1 VEVLAERADDVQE
14 LHRGAGP
21 AVGEDQ
27 RQGMGIPGA
36 YVEEVHP
43 VAVQLG
49 DLLGQCVEL
58 GLVGAPVERQPVLG
72 EGTHPV
78 EGDAVRV
85 GPAGPADG
93 PASQAALGRRTG
105 IYLSDLVGALNDLE
119 TAGYVQRSPDP
130 ADRRRN
136 VVAVTA
142 AGRERAGELTV
153 RVEAIQDDLLAPLS
167 GEERARF
174 AGLLR
179 RLVEHHSRTR

>member
-1 VEVLAERADDVQE
+1 MDHLPSWLLTQAAAHA
-14 LHRGAGP
+14 HRLVTEGFAG
-21 AVGEDQ
+21 
-27 RQGMGIPGA
+27 
-36 YVEEVHP
+36 
-43 VAVQLG
+43 
-49 DLLGQCVEL
+49 
-58 GLVGAPVERQPVLG
+58 VGAKGYHYRLLSSLV
-72 EGTHPV
+72 
-78 EGDAVRV
+78 
-85 GPAGPADG
+85 ADG

-119 TAGYVQRSPDP
+119 TAGFVQRSPDP

-167 GEERARF
+167 DEERARF